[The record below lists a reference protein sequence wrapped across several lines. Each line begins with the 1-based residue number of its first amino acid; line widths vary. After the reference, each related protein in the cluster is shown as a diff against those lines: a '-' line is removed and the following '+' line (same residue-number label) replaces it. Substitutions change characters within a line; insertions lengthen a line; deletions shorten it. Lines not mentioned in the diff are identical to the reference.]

1 MCLSFLLRSYVLPLE
16 NLCTFYDG
24 ISWPFDYHCSEECF
38 FLIRHIPGSHS
49 ERMNRAV
56 ATTFDPINYKK
67 TTRDQWQTAAEAW
80 NRWGPFIDQWLG
92 AVTETML
99 DMAVVHAGSRIL
111 DVAAGAG
118 GQTLAAARRAGPSGS
133 VLATD
138 ISSNILAF
146 AARNVQAAGLS
157 NVETRVLDGE
167 DLDVAPESF
176 DAVISRV
183 GLIYFPDQQK
193 ALSGMRRALKP
204 GGRVAAIVYTT
215 AENNKFFSLPISIIR
230 RHAQLPPPLPGQPG
244 PFSLGTPGVLEE
256 AYRQAGFHDVQTRAV
271 SAPLRMSSA
280 DECVRFERESF
291 GALHQMLVGVS
302 EAERESVWEEITNTL
317 RQFEGANGFVG
328 PCEMLIAVGTK

>member
-1 MCLSFLLRSYVLPLE
+1 M
-16 NLCTFYDG
+16 
-24 ISWPFDYHCSEECF
+24 
-38 FLIRHIPGSHS
+38 
-49 ERMNRAV
+49 

-80 NRWGPFIDQWLG
+80 NRWEPFIEQWLG
-92 AVTETML
+92 AATEAML
-99 DMAVVHAGSRIL
+99 DLANVRSGEYVL

-118 GQTLAAARRAGPSGS
+118 GQTLAAARRVGPSGY

-138 ISSNILAF
+138 IAPNILEYT
-146 AARNVQAAGLS
+146 AAQTKDLT

-167 DLDVAPESF
+167 NLEVEPETF

-193 ALSGMRRALKP
+193 ALEGMRRALKP

-215 AENNKFFSLPISIIR
+215 AENNRFFSIPVSIIR
-230 RHAQLPPPLPGQPG
+230 RRAQLPPPLPGQPG

-256 AYRQAGFHDVQTRAV
+256 VYRQAGFHGIQTRIV
-271 SAPLRMSSA
+271 PAPLHMSSA

-291 GALHQMLVGVS
+291 GALHQMLAGVS
-302 EAERESVWEEITNTL
+302 ETERKSIWEEIANEL
-317 RQFEGANGFVG
+317 RKFETPTGFEG
-328 PCEMLIAVGTK
+328 PCEMLVAVGTK